1 MFNYNCKLIV
11 GVNSNY
17 STQKLNDNRPYIMS
31 DSDRRDIISSIKY
44 VDEVYSFNELTPIEL
59 IRRINPDYIVK
70 GGDYAHKNICGS
82 EEVKG
87 TIILN
92 LYGNYSTS
100 QILKTINNK

>member
-17 STQKLNDNRPYIMS
+17 STQKLKDDRPSIMT
-31 DSDRRDIISSIKY
+31 DSDRIDIISSIKY
-44 VDEVYSFNELTPIEL
+44 VDEAYSFNELTPIEL
-59 IRRINPDYIVK
+59 IRRIVPDYIVK
-70 GGDYAHKNICGS
+70 GGDYIHKNICGS

-100 QILKTINNK
+100 KILKIISNK